1 MQENTKK
8 ILGIHLGL
16 LVAEGVCISAFV
28 LEVGRARSG
37 NALSWAYVVEW
48 PIFALYALYMW
59 RKLLSG
65 EPARPVDDTSEEAGP
80 DEPRLAAYNEY
91 LRSVHAPGSANPPSQ
106 D

>member
-16 LVAEGVCISAFV
+16 LVAEAVCISAFL

-59 RKLLSG
+59 RKLLHD
-65 EPARPVDDTSEEAGP
+65 EPVHPADETNEESGP
-80 DEPRLAAYNEY
+80 DELRLAAYNEY
-91 LRSVHAPGSANPPSQ
+91 LRSVHTPGPAHPPRQ